1 MTPTPISPPG
11 GGEATPAQSPGNL
24 YVASGNCSGTAFSHQ
39 QTIYISYATS
49 AESTLAGTWL
59 PSAGG
64 DVQGLAC
71 YINLSYTDSLNQ
83 FSTSAVN
90 TSACDNAANARDMHV
105 LNFSALQHTGD
116 GLGSS
121 GYIDTSANGFTR
133 RWQEAGDVEQQY
145 WWGKGGCWFPLDS
158 ITYTAMQTNQTVA
171 KAVIRSMVERIA
183 AGGVQWTGGP
193 FPPQFSPQIPKFDT
207 SLIYI

>member
-1 MTPTPISPPG
+1 
-11 GGEATPAQSPGNL
+11 
-24 YVASGNCSGTAFSHQ
+24 
-39 QTIYISYATS
+39 
-49 AESTLAGTWL
+49 
-59 PSAGG
+59 
-64 DVQGLAC
+64 
-71 YINLSYTDSLNQ
+71 
-83 FSTSAVN
+83 
-90 TSACDNAANARDMHV
+90 MHV

-193 FPPQFSPQIPKFDT
+193 FPPQA
-207 SLIYI
+207 